1 MLISRKTL
9 KRLILAIMICNK
21 KKLDL
26 SAKMHLR
33 ETQRGVKCIK
43 KIFKNNNYISID
55 DGINYYDK
63 NISENDNEIDNN
75 NEIDDDYTSSGR
87 SSTCF

>member
-1 MLISRKTL
+1 
-9 KRLILAIMICNK
+9 
-21 KKLDL
+21 
-26 SAKMHLR
+26 MHLR

-43 KIFKNNNYISID
+43 KIFKNNNYINID

-75 NEIDDDYTSSGR
+75 NNEIDDDYTSSGR
-87 SSTCF
+87 SSTCFSKCA

>member
-1 MLISRKTL
+1 
-9 KRLILAIMICNK
+9 
-21 KKLDL
+21 
-26 SAKMHLR
+26 MHLR

-43 KIFKNNNYISID
+43 KIFKNNNYINID

-75 NEIDDDYTSSGR
+75 NEIDDDYTHYAHQLVSESVLESLRKRLGLEM
-87 SSTCF
+87 

>member
-1 MLISRKTL
+1 
-9 KRLILAIMICNK
+9 
-21 KKLDL
+21 
-26 SAKMHLR
+26 MHLR

-43 KIFKNNNYISID
+43 KIFKNNNYINID

-87 SSTCF
+87 SSTCVSQCA

>member
-1 MLISRKTL
+1 
-9 KRLILAIMICNK
+9 
-21 KKLDL
+21 
-26 SAKMHLR
+26 MHLR
-33 ETQRGVKCIK
+33 ETQRGGKCRK